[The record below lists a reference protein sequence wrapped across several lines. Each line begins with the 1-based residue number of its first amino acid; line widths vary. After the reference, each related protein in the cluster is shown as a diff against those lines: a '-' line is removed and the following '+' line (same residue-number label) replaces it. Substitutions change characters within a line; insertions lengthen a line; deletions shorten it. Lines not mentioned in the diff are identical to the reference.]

1 MKKRI
6 LVVDDDAGIVEALSD
21 MLDIYGFEVCTVQR
35 GDKVFENIVNYN
47 PDLILMDIMLSG
59 MDGRTI
65 CRALRAIDSTS
76 KIPVILI
83 SGGNYE
89 TVSTMKQSFAADF
102 IQKPFEMHDL
112 IERIKYQLSI
122 AEQADIKTAS

>member
-6 LVVDDDAGIVEALSD
+6 LVVDDDAGVIEALYEI
-21 MLDIYGFEVCTVQR
+21 LHFHGYEVFTVQR
-35 GDKVFENIVNYN
+35 GDKVFESIVKHN

-65 CRALRAIDSTS
+65 CRALRAIDSTC
-76 KIPVILI
+76 KIPIILL

-89 TVSTMKQSFAADF
+89 RQATLQRSAANDYLA
-102 IQKPFEMHDL
+102 KPFNMTTL
-112 IERIKYQLSI
+112 ISKIENQL
-122 AEQADIKTAS
+122 AAA

>member
-6 LVVDDDAGIVEALSD
+6 LVVDDDAGVLEALYEI
-21 MLDIYGFEVCTVQR
+21 LNLHGYEVFPVQR
-35 GDKVFENIVNYN
+35 GDKVFESIVKHN

-76 KIPVILI
+76 NIPIILL

-89 TVSTMKQSFAADF
+89 HQATLQRSAANDYLA
-102 IQKPFEMHDL
+102 KPFDMNTL
-112 IERIKYQLSI
+112 ISKIENQL
-122 AEQADIKTAS
+122 AA